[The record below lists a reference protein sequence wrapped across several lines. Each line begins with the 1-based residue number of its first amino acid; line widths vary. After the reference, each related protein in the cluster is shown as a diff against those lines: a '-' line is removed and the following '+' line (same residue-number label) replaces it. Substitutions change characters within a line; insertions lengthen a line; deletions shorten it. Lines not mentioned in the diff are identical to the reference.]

1 MANETITR
9 AAGALGITVA
19 DFNQLPEKVREGALA
34 MVKTN
39 ETLTNAMSGGDFSLK
54 VGEKGGM
61 VIRGFGAYP
70 HTFYA
75 DQWTRFAGWLKSEG
89 GFELIEKFTKEHA
102 AELKTK
108 AAAVVANKS
117 AAAS

>member
-1 MANETITR
+1 MANETITK
-9 AAGALGITVA
+9 AAGVLGMTVA
-19 DFNQLPEKVREGALA
+19 DFQQLPEKVRENAIKL
-34 MVKTN
+34 VN
-39 ETLTNAMSGGDFSLK
+39 ENQTLSNAMSGGDFTLK

-75 DQWTRFAGWLKSEG
+75 DQWTRFAGWLKDG
-89 GFELIEKFTKEHA
+89 GFDAIEKFTKEHA

-108 AAAVVANKS
+108 AAAVVANKN
-117 AAAS
+117 AAS